1 VISPCYQ
8 WPAASCPNQVLPT
21 VEDRLTGL
29 DHGVIFWVPLD
40 YLHGNY
46 PGSGYWQ
53 FTSSQ
58 GYRTGGG
65 AEPRVY
71 LGGGHQQVVDLAAAV
86 SSVTNRRF
94 SHLTAVVRHVTTAE
108 AEHRLTAPFPAYIVH

>member
-1 VISPCYQ
+1 VSSSRYQ
-8 WPAASCPNQVLPT
+8 WPAAGCPDQVLPA
-21 VEDRLTGL
+21 VEDRLTGQ

-40 YLHGNY
+40 YLHGDF

-53 FTSSQ
+53 FASTQ

-65 AEPRVY
+65 AEPRIY
-71 LGGGHQQVVDLAAAV
+71 LGGGDQHVVDLAAAV

-94 SHLTAVVRHVTTAE
+94 SHLTAVRYRVGASTGGPSSA
-108 AEHRLTAPFPAYIVH
+108 AGFPAYIVH

>member
-1 VISPCYQ
+1 VSSPRYQ
-8 WPAASCPNQVLPT
+8 WPAASCPDQVLPP

-40 YLHGNY
+40 YLHGDH

-53 FTSSQ
+53 FASTH

-65 AEPRVY
+65 KEPRVY
-71 LGGGHQQVVDLAAAV
+71 LGGPDQHVVDLAAAV

-94 SHLTAVVRHVTTAE
+94 SHLTAVRYPVGAAASGHRSTAG
-108 AEHRLTAPFPAYIVH
+108 FPAYIVH